1 MSRLVL
7 YQPPGEGQLSYSPYC
22 NKVRWALQL
31 KHVPFDTVT
40 TSAFAKHSRTGKLPV
55 LVIDGERQHDSTEI
69 LRRLETLYPQPAL
82 LPDDP
87 RLAAQAATL
96 EDWADESLCTLLTY
110 ERARDPAARS
120 RMVRGVLAFKRLP
133 SVFAPLVR
141 ARLQRSGMHRYGH
154 LVPLGAEV
162 VRRQLI
168 RHPDALE
175 QMTDGRTWL
184 VGGAPSIA
192 DIAVAAC
199 LHIAEIGRLAEIRA
213 LIAARRSTAAW
224 FARFLDSIRAAERIG
239 AEQRVDQRRV
249 DTVLTPVQG

>member
-1 MSRLVL
+1 
-7 YQPPGEGQLSYSPYC
+7 
-22 NKVRWALQL
+22 
-31 KHVPFDTVT
+31 
-40 TSAFAKHSRTGKLPV
+40 
-55 LVIDGERQHDSTEI
+55 
-69 LRRLETLYPQPAL
+69 
-82 LPDDP
+82 
-87 RLAAQAATL
+87 
-96 EDWADESLCTLLTY
+96 
-110 ERARDPAARS
+110 
-120 RMVRGVLAFKRLP
+120 MVRGVLAFKRLP

-168 RHPDALE
+168 RHLDALD